1 MITRVF
7 LVSWYQRKKK
17 ITLQSTQ
24 TLGHTSNSIP
34 PSGGKGRGETF
45 LGVPAMLW
53 STIIKW
59 GWTWY
64 WKLCRTR
71 WITAYEICVILH
83 IYHSAKA
90 EFNNCF
96 IIHSKYFQALNK
108 PSVLID
114 FFKTFAW
121 FSAQLENM
129 NSYYFSKRRWHSLS
143 NSFYVSCLLIF
154 FCSVLVIYSAI
165 SSFDSCRPAAQLF
178 WQMLKKAS
186 VTHRCHGTR
195 LRYTIVSIG
204 ADQKRN
210 L

>member
-1 MITRVF
+1 
-7 LVSWYQRKKK
+7 
-17 ITLQSTQ
+17 
-24 TLGHTSNSIP
+24 
-34 PSGGKGRGETF
+34 
-45 LGVPAMLW
+45 MLW

-129 NSYYFSKRRWHSLS
+129 NSYYFSKRRWRSLS

-154 FCSVLVIYSAI
+154 FCSVLVIYLAI

-186 VTHRCHGTR
+186 VTHRCHGTS

-204 ADQKRN
+204 ANQKRN

>member
-1 MITRVF
+1 
-7 LVSWYQRKKK
+7 
-17 ITLQSTQ
+17 
-24 TLGHTSNSIP
+24 
-34 PSGGKGRGETF
+34 
-45 LGVPAMLW
+45 MLW

-90 EFNNCF
+90 EFNNC
-96 IIHSKYFQALNK
+96 IIIYSKYFQALNK

-165 SSFDSCRPAAQLF
+165 SSFDSCRPAVLTNAKNSFGDAPLPWNEVAIFYRIDRSQPET
-178 WQMLKKAS
+178 KS
-186 VTHRCHGTR
+186 VNWLH
-195 LRYTIVSIG
+195 
-204 ADQKRN
+204 
-210 L
+210 